1 MTRTVGLTGG
11 IGSGKSTA
19 AGFLAELGASVVD
32 ADEISRGLTAAGG
45 AALGALRE
53 AFGEAMV
60 PPGGALDRDAMRAL
74 AFSDPAARA
83 RLEAILHP
91 LVREASARRVAAA
104 TGPYAVLVVPL
115 LFESGS
121 YAGRLDRVVV
131 VDLDE
136 SLQVRRTVARSGLAA
151 RGRAGDHGRP
161 VAAMAPAA
169 GGRRG
174 ALERRRPRAAAGAV
188 RAPPRAALRR
198 LRPPVTGP
206 DLSRMGRMPHNRAV
220 PKVDPTPEG
229 SARP

>member
-1 MTRTVGLTGG
+1 MIRTVGLTGG

-45 AALGALRE
+45 AALGRLRE
-53 AFGEAMV
+53 AFGEALV
-60 PPGGALDRDAMRAL
+60 PAGGALDRDAMRAL

-91 LVREASARRVAAA
+91 LVREASARQLAAA

-121 YAGRLDRVVV
+121 YAGRLDRIVV

-136 SLQVRRTVARSGLAA
+136 SLQVRRAAARSGLA
-151 RGRAGDHGRP
+151 P
-161 VAAMAPAA
+161 
-169 GGRRG
+169 
-174 ALERRRPRAAAGAV
+174 EAV
-188 RAPPRAALRR
+188 RAIMAAQWPRWRR
-198 LRPPVTGP
+198 LQSADEVLWNGGDPAQLRAQCERLHARLCAAFGP
-206 DLSRMGRMPHNRAV
+206 R
-220 PKVDPTPEG
+220 
-229 SARP
+229 

>member
-1 MTRTVGLTGG
+1 VIRAVGLTGG

-32 ADEISRGLTAAGG
+32 ADEISRSLTATGGG
-45 AALGALRE
+45 ALGPLRE

-60 PPGGALDRDAMRAL
+60 PPGGALDRNAMRAL

-91 LVREASARRVAAA
+91 LVREACARRIAEA

-136 SLQVRRTVARSGLAA
+136 SLQVRRTVARSGLTPE
-151 RGRAGDHGRP
+151 D
-161 VAAMAPAA
+161 
-169 GGRRG
+169 
-174 ALERRRPRAAAGAV
+174 V
-188 RAPPRAALRR
+188 RAIMAAQWPRWRR
-198 LRPPVTGP
+198 LQAADEVLWNGGDPGQLQAQCERLHARLCAAFGP
-206 DLSRMGRMPHNRAV
+206 R
-220 PKVDPTPEG
+220 
-229 SARP
+229 

>member
-1 MTRTVGLTGG
+1 MNRTVGLTGG

-19 AGFLAELGASVVD
+19 AGFLARLGASVVD

-91 LVREASARRVAAA
+91 LVREASDRQVAAA

-136 SLQVRRTVARSGLAA
+136 SLQVRRTVARSGLA
-151 RGRAGDHGRP
+151 P
-161 VAAMAPAA
+161 
-169 GGRRG
+169 
-174 ALERRRPRAAAGAV
+174 EAV
-188 RAPPRAALRR
+188 RAIMAAQWPRWRR
-198 LRPPVTGP
+198 LQAADEVLWNGGDPGQLQAQCERLHERLCADFGP
-206 DLSRMGRMPHNRAV
+206 R
-220 PKVDPTPEG
+220 
-229 SARP
+229 